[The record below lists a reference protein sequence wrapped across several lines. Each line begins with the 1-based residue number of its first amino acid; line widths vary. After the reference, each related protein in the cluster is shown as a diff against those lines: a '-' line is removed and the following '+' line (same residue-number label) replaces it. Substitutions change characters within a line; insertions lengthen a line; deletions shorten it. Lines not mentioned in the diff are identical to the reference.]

1 MKPRLTRAPS
11 YRSKTSSS
19 ITIQFR
25 QFNKNNGDEGD
36 GPVTKY
42 QIQIKK
48 DTEPDDSWM
57 VKDITDHDN
66 TLTYQ
71 DVLLNGLEYNTL
83 YNIRVLVVYN
93 DGNGEA
99 PGEPS
104 PTVHIKTNCKG
115 SSYI

>member
-1 MKPRLTRAPS
+1 MKPRLTRVPS

-19 ITIQFR
+19 VIIQFS
-25 QFNKNNGDEGD
+25 QFNENNDEGD

-48 DTEPDDSWM
+48 GTEQDDRWM
-57 VKDITDHDN
+57 VKNITDHDN

-71 DVLLNGLEYNTL
+71 EVLLTGLQYNTL
-83 YNIRVLVVYN
+83 YNIRVVAVYN

-99 PGEPS
+99 AGEPS
-104 PTVHIKTNCKG
+104 QMVHIKTNCKG

>member
-1 MKPRLTRAPS
+1 MKPRLTTAPS
-11 YRSKTSSS
+11 HISNTSGS

-25 QFNKNNGDEGD
+25 QFNKNNDEGV

-48 DTEPDDSWM
+48 DTEQDDRWM
-57 VKDITDHDN
+57 VKATTDHDN
-66 TLTYQ
+66 SVTYRE
-71 DVLLNGLEYNTL
+71 VLLNGLQNNTL
-83 YNIRVLVVYN
+83 YNIRVVVVYN
-93 DGNGEA
+93 DGNGET

-104 PTVHIKTNCKG
+104 PTANIKTSCKG

>member
-19 ITIQFR
+19 ITIQFT

-36 GPVTKY
+36 GPVNKY

-48 DTEPDDSWM
+48 DIEQDDRWI
-57 VKDITDHDN
+57 VKATTDHDN
-66 TLTYQ
+66 SVTQREVKLT
-71 DVLLNGLEYNTL
+71 GLQYNTM
-83 YNIRVLVVYN
+83 YNIRVVVVYN
-93 DGNGEA
+93 DGNGET

-104 PTVHIKTNCKG
+104 PTANIKTSCKG